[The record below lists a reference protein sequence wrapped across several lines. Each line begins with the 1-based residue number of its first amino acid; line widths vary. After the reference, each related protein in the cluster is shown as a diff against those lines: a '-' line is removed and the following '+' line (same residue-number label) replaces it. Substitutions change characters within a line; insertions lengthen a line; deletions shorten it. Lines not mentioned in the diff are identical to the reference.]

1 MGAKNKNML
10 TVSSV
15 NFKRSKSHTVLW
27 LQKKLN
33 YKYLDNPKYW
43 KLMYFLIFH

>member
-27 LQKKLN
+27 PQKKLN
-33 YKYLDNPKYW
+33 YKQ
-43 KLMYFLIFH
+43 ISR